1 MKYANC
7 HLHSTFSDAQFTP
20 EQLVLIGKSLGYRA
34 LALTDHETD
43 GGVKRFMEAARGEGI
58 LSVAGV
64 EFYGDEDGKNFHI
77 VALDYDLDDPGFR
90 AFVRERC
97 DLEMETTR
105 KRVERGMEMGFIYGI
120 TWNDV
125 LDHAEEGTWICI
137 DTVINTMK
145 AKKAVDSKYDWVYF
159 RKEGFKGPE
168 ARALAAPIPSAER
181 VIQVIRKAG
190 GVAALAHPYKQT
202 QYVEKLVGY
211 GLNGIEVSHPD
222 LYENTAYLALQAAD
236 TFKLDHC
243 GGTDHTGPMS
253 GCGGKLAIPVFNGIT
268 EEEYTCLTERRLG
281 R

>member
-20 EQLVLIGKSLGYRA
+20 EQLVLIGKALGYRA

-43 GGVKRFMEAARGEGI
+43 GGVKRFMEAAKAEGM
-58 LSVAGV
+58 LSLSGV
-64 EFYGDEDGKNFHI
+64 EFYGEEDGKNLHL
-77 VALDYDLDDPGFR
+77 VALDYDMDDPGFR
-90 AFVRERC
+90 AFVKERC

-105 KRVERGMEMGFIYGI
+105 KRVERGLEMGFIYGI

-145 AKKAVDSKYDWVYF
+145 AKKAVDSSYDWVYF
-159 RKEGFKGPE
+159 RKEGFKGPV
-168 ARALAAPIPSAER
+168 AQTFAPPIPSAER
-181 VIQVIRKAG
+181 VIRTVRNAG
-190 GVAALAHPYKQT
+190 GVVALAHPYKQT
-202 QYVEKLVGY
+202 QYVEKLVSY

-236 TFKLDHC
+236 TFNLYHC

-253 GCGGKLAIPVFNGIT
+253 GCGGKYAIPVFNGIT
-268 EEEYTCLTERRLG
+268 EEEYTTLRERRLG
-281 R
+281 

>member
-43 GGVKRFMEAARGEGI
+43 GGVKRFLAAARSEGI

-64 EFYGDEDGKNFHI
+64 EFYGLEGEANLHL
-77 VALDYDLDDPGFR
+77 VALDYDMDDPDFR
-90 AFVRERC
+90 AFVKERC
-97 DLEMETTR
+97 ELELETTR
-105 KRVERGMEMGFIYGI
+105 KRVERGIKMGFIYGI

-145 AKKAVDSKYDWVYF
+145 AKKAVDSHYDWVYF

-168 ARALAAPIPSAER
+168 AQALAAPIPSAEQ
-181 VIQVIRKAG
+181 VIRVIRKAG
-190 GVAALAHPYKQT
+190 GVAALAHPYHQT
-202 QYVEKLVGY
+202 QYVPRLVEY

-236 TFKLDHC
+236 TYNLYHC

>member
-34 LALTDHETD
+34 LVLTDHETD
-43 GGVKRFMEAARGEGI
+43 GGVKRFMTAAKSEGI
-58 LSVAGV
+58 LSMSGI
-64 EFYGDEDGKNFHI
+64 EFYGEQDGENLHI
-77 VALDYDLDDPGFR
+77 VALDYDMNDPGIR
-90 AFVRERC
+90 AFVKKRC
-97 DLEMETTR
+97 DLEMERTC
-105 KRVERGMEMGFIYGI
+105 KCVERGLQMGFIYGI

-145 AKKAVDSKYDWVYF
+145 AKKAVDDKYDWVHF
-159 RKEGFKGPE
+159 RKEGFKSPE
-168 ARALAAPIPSAER
+168 ARAFSAPIPTAEE
-181 VIQVIRKAG
+181 VIRTIRKAG

-236 TFKLDHC
+236 TFNLYHC

-268 EEEYTCLTERRLG
+268 EEEYTTLQERRLG
-281 R
+281 